1 MINVIFCIILNFD
14 IKYYYIKSFNFKI
27 YIMNFHIN
35 LFVILIFNINKKLL
49 SIKFNVINCWNYEHY
64 EN

>member
-1 MINVIFCIILNFD
+1 
-14 IKYYYIKSFNFKI
+14 
-27 YIMNFHIN
+27 MNFHIN
-35 LFVILIFNINKKLL
+35 LFVMLIFNINKKLL